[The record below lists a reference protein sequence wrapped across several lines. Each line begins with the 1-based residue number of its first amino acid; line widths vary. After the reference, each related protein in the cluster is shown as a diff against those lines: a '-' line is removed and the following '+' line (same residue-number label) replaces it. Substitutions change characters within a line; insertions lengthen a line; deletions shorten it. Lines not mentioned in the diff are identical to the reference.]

1 MDDRHFE
8 IITKKMDSLA
18 RLLALNII
26 KDKTVNEQVE
36 TLRKAGFR
44 PIEIADLLG
53 KTPNQINVTISLLEK
68 AKKKKEPAKE
78 GSEEQTTQTE
88 VGTNG

>member
-1 MDDRHFE
+1 MDEKQFE

-18 RLLALNII
+18 KLLAQNVI
-26 KDKTVNEQVE
+26 KDKTVNEQVD

-68 AKKKKEPAKE
+68 AKKKKDSMKE
-78 GSEEQTTQTE
+78 SSEEQTSQTE
-88 VGTNG
+88 EQPNV

>member
-1 MDDRHFE
+1 MDEKHFE
-8 IITKKMDSLA
+8 IITRKMDSLA
-18 RLLALNII
+18 KLLALNII

-53 KTPNQINVTISLLEK
+53 KSPNQINVTINLLEK
-68 AKKKKEPAKE
+68 TKKKKESVKA
-78 GSEEQTTQTE
+78 SVEEQSQQTE
-88 VGTNG
+88 AESNG

>member
-1 MDDRHFE
+1 MDEKQFE
-8 IITKKMDSLA
+8 VITKKMDSLA
-18 RLLALNII
+18 KLLALNVI
-26 KDKTVNEQVE
+26 KDKTVNEQVD

-68 AKKKKEPAKE
+68 AKRKKESTKE
-78 GSEEQTTQTE
+78 NSEEQTSQIE
-88 VGTNG
+88 EKSNV